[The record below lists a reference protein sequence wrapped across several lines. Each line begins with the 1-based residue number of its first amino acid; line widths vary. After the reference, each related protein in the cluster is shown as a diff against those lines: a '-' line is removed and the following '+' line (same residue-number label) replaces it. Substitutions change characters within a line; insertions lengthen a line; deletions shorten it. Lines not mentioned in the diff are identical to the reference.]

1 LFSDRKQL
9 PRLADPRLG
18 KCYPMRALY
27 QALSVASMCI
37 HENSANRPHI
47 SDVVTALTFLAQSTD
62 STPPSTDPTTPTTGT
77 DSNGNENGN
86 CSASSSGVGSR
97 ANGGEEP
104 ENRGIAVVFGGA
116 GGNKGESDRER
127 LVAEAKQWGQNW
139 RQKMKGQG
147 MSSGEG

>member
-1 LFSDRKQL
+1 MFSDRKQL
-9 PRLADPRLG
+9 PRLADPLLG
-18 KCYPMRALY
+18 KRYPMRGLY

-77 DSNGNENGN
+77 DSNSNDNGN
-86 CSASSSGVGSR
+86 CSASSSGGGSG
-97 ANGGEEP
+97 ANGGETESSD
-104 ENRGIAVVFGGA
+104 IAIVLGGV
-116 GGNKGESDRER
+116 GGNKGERDRER

-139 RQKMKGQG
+139 RQKMKGED